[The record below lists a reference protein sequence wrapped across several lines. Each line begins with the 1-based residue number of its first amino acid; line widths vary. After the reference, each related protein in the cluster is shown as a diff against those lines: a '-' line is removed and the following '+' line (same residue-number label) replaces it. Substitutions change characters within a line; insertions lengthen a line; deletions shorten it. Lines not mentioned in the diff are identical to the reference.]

1 MKLLVCL
8 ALFCSY
14 SLAIMSLHPVCKY
27 TATDGSQYD
36 LTSLRRSTTPFSY
49 VDQSGNKWYFNV
61 CGDLRNLK
69 ATNCP
74 ADAHVCEI
82 PKGSTVGVNA
92 GQVGLWSDYAPK
104 ASEGVEIVYGGG
116 DKCESKVPRKT
127 TFEFVCDEAEDILSV
142 DKVVTDTDNCYS
154 VITVKSQF
162 ACKVNNEQTA
172 EVHMG
177 HAFFTFFFLTCL
189 TCALLMCCCACCA
202 RRRRCR
208 QQKHKKEQEEMVQFS
223 NVTWQQVPQEM
234 PMPSQYLHAPQYFIY
249 PSVQTPIQQ
258 APATLE
264 RESLLSADE
273 QLAKELQ
280 AKFDAEH

>member
-1 MKLLVCL
+1 MKVLVCL
-8 ALFCSY
+8 ALLFAFSM
-14 SLAIMSLHPVCKY
+14 AIMDINPVCKY

-36 LTSLRRSTTPFSY
+36 LTPLKRTTTPFFHM
-49 VDQSGNKWYFNV
+49 DQNGNKWYFNV
-61 CGDLRNLK
+61 CGELK
-69 ATNCP
+69 GLQVTPQCP
-74 ADAHVCEI
+74 PESYVCEI
-82 PKGSTVGVNA
+82 PKGTSFGVNA
-92 GQVGLWSDYAPK
+92 GKVGLWSDYAPT
-104 ASEGVEIVYGGG
+104 ASKGVEIVYGDG
-116 DKCESKVPRKT
+116 DKCETSVPRKT
-127 TFEFVCDEAEDILSV
+127 TFEFVCDESENLLSV
-142 DKVVTDTDNCYS
+142 DKVVTDTDKCYS

-162 ACKVNNEQTA
+162 ACKINEEATA
-172 EVHMG
+172 EVHLS
-177 HAFFTFFFLTCL
+177 AFFTFFFLSCL
-189 TCALLMCCCACCA
+189 TCAICMCLCACCA

-234 PMPSQYLHAPQYFIY
+234 PTQYLHAPQYFIY